1 MSNNYWRKLLEK
13 KWCLAMICWAQRLA
27 LLSLSLSH
35 TRSHPS
41 LHPHTHSHSLTHT
54 LSLSHTNTDTHTM
67 SCSHTHTHLINSSF
81 SHLNV
86 AFCFFAI
93 NSSLKEKTFLANR
106 VKARAEQNSS
116 LIGFKRFNQHQSIDI
131 LAFFSNWTGCQKRGR
146 PLLSQGGNFR
156 NTCDNVDKLDCWYKL
171 SKANN

>member
-27 LLSLSLSH
+27 LLSPSH
-35 TRSHPS
+35 THTRTHTS
-41 LHPHTHSHSLTHT
+41 LHPHTHSHSLTQTLTLTPCRAHT
-54 LSLSHTNTDTHTM
+54 RTRTWSW
-67 SCSHTHTHLINSSF
+67 LILPFPISTLLF
-81 SHLNV
+81 VFLQ
-86 AFCFFAI
+86 
-93 NSSLKEKTFLANR
+93 LTLLWKKKTFLANR

-131 LAFFSNWTGCQKRGR
+131 LTFFSNWTGCQKRGR

-156 NTCDNVDKLDCWYKL
+156 NTCDNVDKLDCWFKL